1 MNKIIQILSLCA
13 YMIFPLHA
21 HTKDYPNS
29 EDILLWLALMVGV
42 PLLIIGT
49 IIYLIVK
56 KKQDMALRLSI
67 LFIILGIFYYLLI
80 GF

>member
-1 MNKIIQILSLCA
+1 MKKIIQILSLFT
-13 YMIFPLHA
+13 YMLFPLQA
-21 HTKDYPNS
+21 HTNYPNS
-29 EDILLWLALMVGV
+29 EDILLSLALMVGV

-67 LFIILGIFYYLLI
+67 LFIILGIFYYLFI